1 MIRSFVIQGQAHD
14 LYQEA
19 FASSRGGQ
27 ERSLTTRPSLK
38 SEGMGWEG
46 DLSIHARGPSALPGS
61 SSHCKQHE

>member
-27 ERSLTTRPSLK
+27 ERSLTTRPSQILCAILAPDYRTFD
-38 SEGMGWEG
+38 W
-46 DLSIHARGPSALPGS
+46 
-61 SSHCKQHE
+61 